1 MKTVLKQPNGAS
13 FLLADLHLHTPDDP
27 QFSCLPGTDLESDR
41 GKADFAAAYIKAAK
55 DRGLSIIAVTA
66 HNSVEWINLIR
77 NAASGSGITV
87 FPGFEIG
94 TTSGSDGIHLL
105 CIFEPNRPK
114 DELDDLLT
122 QMGLPR
128 GSRFHEDRTPKL
140 CDKQVDD
147 AINFVQDNGGIAIA
161 AHVLS
166 ENGMLKKE
174 SMRGEVRV
182 NAWKNQ
188 RLFAAEIPKARSF
201 YDNEDTFAARAIRND
216 MDIYKRKRLI
226 ACIYSSDARKLDDIG
241 RCSTWIKLSSL
252 TIEGLKQAF
261 LDWEA
266 RIRHP
271 EEPIKSDY
279 SQIVAAEW
287 VGGFLDG
294 LKIHFNKNLNAIIG
308 GKGTGKSTILETLRY
323 VLGHEP
329 MGEEPRR
336 QYEAILKEVF
346 RPGSTVRI
354 LVEVTAPGPSRYLI
368 ERSFPYDPAVFR
380 WDDDLLEA
388 TEELPGVSPVDIIGK
403 IEVYGQK
410 EILELSRKEDIQVK
424 LLKRFLDAR
433 EQAALDEREKECL
446 RKLSENVQ
454 TLIKMER
461 DKETIEE
468 KNRQLLTLREKLR
481 QYESAGIKDQLSEQ
495 RSYVQEE
502 NLFQR
507 IDELLGNLETRL
519 ETFTEAA
526 NIPSEFLSDTYL
538 KELPHVD
545 IFKELGKELN
555 DLDQSVKT
563 AILSISGAIKNA
575 RLKLLDSKKKW
586 EPDNIAQRKRYQ
598 DTLLKLQTESF
609 DPNDYI
615 EVERKIGRLTPLVKE
630 GKRIKTRHGELK
642 VRRIQLLHELQAVRQ
657 EGCQALKKVADSIN
671 SELSGI
677 LRVELKDEGQ
687 KEEFAKQ
694 LADLKSGA
702 RNDQIQRII
711 NHPEFT
717 PSRFAQEVIK
727 GLEYIEESFG
737 ITNAAAQALWR
748 ACTQEVVYDLET
760 FAIPPSISIQL
771 NIGSSRSPQYKET
784 KHLSIGQK
792 CTAILLLILL
802 RTRYPLIIDQPEDDL
817 DNSFV
822 YSDVVKRLRREKEY
836 RQFIIAT
843 HNANI
848 PILGDAEL
856 IQVLYADEGKLILEK
871 CIRGSIDNFQIREPV
886 ETILEGGHDAFE
898 FRKSKY
904 GF

>member
-1 MKTVLKQPNGAS
+1 MKTVLNQPNGAN

-27 QFSCLPGTDLESDR
+27 QFTCPPGTDLESNH
-41 GKADFAAAYIKAAK
+41 GKANFAASYIKAAK
-55 DRGLSIIAVTA
+55 DKGLSILAVTE
-66 HNSVEWINLIR
+66 HNSVEWIDLIR
-77 NAASGSGITV
+77 NAASGSGIIV

-94 TTSGSDGIHLL
+94 TTSGSDGVHLL
-105 CIFEPNRPK
+105 CIFEPDRPQ

-128 GSRFHEDRTPKL
+128 DSRFHDDKTPKL
-140 CDKQVDD
+140 CSRPVDD

-174 SMRGEVRV
+174 SMRGEIRV

-201 YDNEDTFAARAIRND
+201 YDNKDTFAARVIRND

-241 RCSTWIKLSSL
+241 CRTTWIKLSSL

-271 EEPIKSDY
+271 EELIKTDY
-279 SQIVAAEW
+279 SQIVAVEW
-287 VGGFLDG
+287 IGGFLDG
-294 LKIHFNKNLNAIIG
+294 LKIHFNKNLNALIG
-308 GKGTGKSTILETLRY
+308 GKGTGKSTVLETIRY

-336 QYEAILKEVF
+336 QYEAILKDVF

-368 ERSFPYDPAVFR
+368 ERSFPYDPVVFR
-380 WDDDLLEA
+380 WNEDLMEVS
-388 TEELPGVSPVDIIGK
+388 EELPGVSPVDIIGK

-424 LLKRFLDAR
+424 LLKRFLDPR
-433 EQAALDEREKECL
+433 EQTSLDERENECL

-454 TLIKMER
+454 ILIKMER

-468 KNRQLLTLREKLR
+468 RSRQLTSLREKLR

-507 IDELLGNLETRL
+507 IDELLRNLETRL
-519 ETFTEAA
+519 ETFTEAS
-526 NIPSEFLSDTYL
+526 NISSEFLSDKYL
-538 KELPHVD
+538 KEHPHVD
-545 IFKELGKELN
+545 IFKELGKELD
-555 DLDQSVKT
+555 DLDQSVKK
-563 AILSISGAIKNA
+563 ALLSISRAINNA
-575 RLKLLDSKKKW
+575 RLKLSDSKKKW
-586 EPDNIAQRKRYQ
+586 EPDNIEQRKRYQ
-598 DTLLKLQTESF
+598 NTLIKLQTESF

-615 EVERKIGRLTPLVKE
+615 EVERKIGRLAPLVKE
-630 GKRIKTRHGELK
+630 GKRIDIRHKELIN
-642 VRRIQLLHELQAVRQ
+642 RRIQLLHELQAVRQ
-657 EGCQALKKVADSIN
+657 ESHRALAKVADFIN
-671 SELSGI
+671 QELSGI
-677 LRVELKDEGQ
+677 LRVDLEYEGQ
-687 KEEFAKQ
+687 KDEFAKQ
-694 LADLKSGA
+694 LADLKSGV

-711 NHPEFT
+711 KHLEFT
-717 PSRFAQEVIK
+717 PARFAQEIRK
-727 GLEYIEESFG
+727 GIEYIEESFG

-748 ACTQEVVYDLET
+748 ACTQEVVYDFEI

-792 CTAILLLILL
+792 CTAILMLILL
-802 RTRYPLIIDQPEDDL
+802 RTPYPLIVDQPEDDL

-856 IQVLYADEGKLILEK
+856 IQVLYADEGNLILEK
-871 CIRGSIDNFQIREPV
+871 CIRGSIDDFQIREPV

>member
-1 MKTVLKQPNGAS
+1 MKTVLNQPNGAN

-66 HNSVEWINLIR
+66 HNSVEWIDLIR

-105 CIFEPNRPK
+105 CIFEPDRPK

-128 GSRFHEDRTPKL
+128 GSRFHKDRTPKL

-188 RLFAAEIPKARSF
+188 RLSAAEIPKARSF
-201 YDNEDTFAARAIRND
+201 YDNKDTFAARVIRND

-241 RCSTWIKLSSL
+241 NRATWIKLSSL

-271 EEPIKSDY
+271 EELIKSDY
-279 SQIVAAEW
+279 YQIVAAEW

-368 ERSFPYDPAVFR
+368 ERSFPYDPVVFR

-388 TEELPGVSPVDIIGK
+388 SEELPGVSPVGIMGK

-424 LLKRFLDAR
+424 LLDRFLDSR
-433 EQAALDEREKECL
+433 EQTSLDEREKECL
-446 RKLSENVQ
+446 RKLSENAQ
-454 TLIKMER
+454 ALIKTER
-461 DKETIEE
+461 NKETIEE
-468 KNRQLLTLREKLR
+468 RNRQLISLHEKLR

-507 IDELLGNLETRL
+507 IDELLRNLETGL
-519 ETFTEAA
+519 ETFTEAS
-526 NIPSEFLSDTYL
+526 NISSEFLSDKYL

-545 IFKELGKELN
+545 IFKELGKELD
-555 DLDQSVKT
+555 DLDQSAEK
-563 AILSISGAIKNA
+563 AILSISKAIKNT
-575 RLKLLDSKKKW
+575 RLKLSDSKKKW

-598 DTLLKLQTESF
+598 DTLLRLQTESF

-615 EVERKIGRLTPLVKE
+615 EVERKIGQLKPLVKE
-630 GKRIKTRHGELK
+630 GKRINARNRELIG
-642 VRRIQLLHELQAVRQ
+642 RRIQLLHELQAVRK
-657 EGCQALKKVADSIN
+657 EGYQALKKVADSIN

-677 LRVELKDEGQ
+677 LRVELEYEGQ
-687 KEEFAKQ
+687 KGEFAKQ

-711 NHPEFT
+711 KHLEFT
-717 PSRFAQEVIK
+717 PSRFAQEIRK
-727 GLEYIEESFG
+727 GIEYIEESFG
-737 ITNAAAQALWR
+737 ITNAAAQSLWR

-760 FAIPPSISIQL
+760 FAISPSISIQL
-771 NIGSSRSPQYKET
+771 NIGTPQTPIYKET
-784 KHLSIGQK
+784 KNLSVGQR
-792 CTAILLLILL
+792 CTAILMLILL
-802 RTRYPLIIDQPEDDL
+802 RSPFPLIVDQPEDDL

-822 YSDVVKRLRREKEY
+822 YSDVVQRLRREKEY

-848 PILGDAEL
+848 PVLGDAEL
-856 IQVLYADEGKLILEK
+856 IQVLDADKGNLILEK
-871 CIRGSIDNFQIREPV
+871 CIRGSIDDFQIREPV

>member
-1 MKTVLKQPNGAS
+1 MKTVLNQPNGAN
-13 FLLADLHLHTPDDP
+13 FLLADLHLHTPNDP
-27 QFSCLPGTDLESDR
+27 QFTCPPGTDLESNH

-55 DRGLSIIAVTA
+55 DRGLSIIAVTE
-66 HNSVEWINLIR
+66 HNSVEWIDLIR
-77 NAASGSGITV
+77 NAASESGIIV

-94 TTSGSDGIHLL
+94 TASGSDGVHLL
-105 CIFEPNRPK
+105 CIFEPDRPK

-128 GSRFHEDRTPKL
+128 GSRFHGDRTPKL
-140 CDKQVDD
+140 CGKPVDD
-147 AINFVQDNGGIAIA
+147 AINFVQDNGGVAIA

-188 RLFAAEIPKARSF
+188 RLSAAEIPKERSS
-201 YDNEDTFAARAIRND
+201 YDDKDTFAARVIRND
-216 MDIYKRKRLI
+216 MDIYKRARPI

-241 RCSTWIKLSSL
+241 RHATWIKLSSL

-271 EEPIKSDY
+271 EELIKTDY
-279 SQIVAAEW
+279 SNIVAVEW

-294 LKIHFNKNLNAIIG
+294 LTLHFNNNLNALIG

-323 VLGHEP
+323 ALGHEP

-368 ERSFPYDPAVFR
+368 ERSFPYDPVVFR

-388 TEELPGVSPVDIIGK
+388 YEELPGVSPIDIIGK

-424 LLKRFLDAR
+424 LLKRFLDLR
-433 EQAALDEREKECL
+433 EQTSLDEREKECL
-446 RKLSENVQ
+446 HKLSENAQ
-454 TLIKMER
+454 ALIKIER
-461 DKETIEE
+461 NKEMIEE
-468 KNRQLLTLREKLR
+468 KNRQLISLHEKLR

-495 RSYVQEE
+495 RSYVHEE

-507 IDELLGNLETRL
+507 IDELLHNLETGL
-519 ETFTEAA
+519 ETFTEAST
-526 NIPSEFLSDTYL
+526 ISSEFLSDKYL

-545 IFKELGKELN
+545 IFKEIGKELD

-563 AILSISGAIKNA
+563 AVLSISMAIKNA
-575 RLKLLDSKKKW
+575 RLKLSDSKKKW

-598 DTLLKLQTESF
+598 DTLLRLQTESF

-615 EVERKIGRLTPLVKE
+615 EVERKIGQLKPLVKE
-630 GKRIKTRHGELK
+630 GKRINARSRELIGQ
-642 VRRIQLLHELQAVRQ
+642 RIQLLHELQTVRK
-657 EGCQALKKVADSIN
+657 EGYQVLKKVADSIN
-671 SELSGI
+671 GELSGI
-677 LRVELKDEGQ
+677 LRVELKYEGQ

-711 NHPEFT
+711 KHSEFT
-717 PSRFAQEVIK
+717 PSLFAQKIRK
-727 GLEYIEESFG
+727 GIEYMEERFG
-737 ITNAAAQALWR
+737 ITNAAAQSLWR
-748 ACTQEVVYDLET
+748 ACTQEVIYDLEI

-771 NIGSSRSPQYKET
+771 NIGTSRSPQYKQT

-792 CTAILLLILL
+792 CTAILMLILL
-802 RTRYPLIIDQPEDDL
+802 RAPYPLIVDQPEDDL

-822 YSDVVKRLRREKEY
+822 YSDVVKRLRLEKEY

-848 PILGDAEL
+848 PVLGDAEL

-871 CIRGSIDNFQIREPV
+871 CIRGSIDDFQIREPV

-898 FRKSKY
+898 LRKSKY

>member
-1 MKTVLKQPNGAS
+1 MKTVLNQPNGAN

-27 QFSCLPGTDLESDR
+27 QFTCPSGTDIESDH
-41 GKADFAAAYIKAAK
+41 GKAEFATAYIRAAK
-55 DRGLSIIAVTA
+55 DKGLSILAVTE
-66 HNSVEWINLIR
+66 HNSVEWIDLIR

-94 TTSGSDGIHLL
+94 TTSGSDGVHLL
-105 CIFEPNRPK
+105 CVFEPDRPK

-122 QMGLPR
+122 QMRLPR
-128 GSRFHEDRTPKL
+128 GNRFHDDNTPKL
-140 CDKQVDD
+140 CGKPVDD
-147 AINFVQDNGGIAIA
+147 AINFVQDNGGITIA

-166 ENGMLKKE
+166 ENGILRKE

-182 NAWKNQ
+182 NAWKNKK
-188 RLFAAEIPKARSF
+188 LFAAEIPNARSS
-201 YDNEDTFAARAIRND
+201 YDDKDTFAARVIRND
-216 MDIYKRKRLI
+216 MDLYKRERSI
-226 ACIYSSDARKLDDIG
+226 ACIYSSDARNLDDIG
-241 RCSTWIKLSSL
+241 RHATWIKLSSL

-271 EEPIKSDY
+271 KELIKSDY
-279 SQIVAAEW
+279 SQIVAVEW

-294 LKIHFNKNLNAIIG
+294 LKIHFNKNLNALIG

-323 VLGHEP
+323 ALGHEP

-354 LVEVTAPGPSRYLI
+354 LVEVTALGPSRYLI
-368 ERSFPYDPAVFR
+368 ERSFPYDPVVFL
-380 WDDDLLEA
+380 WDDDLLES
-388 TEELPGVSPVDIIGK
+388 TEELSGVSPVDIIGK

-424 LLKRFLDAR
+424 LLKRFLDPH
-433 EQAALDEREKECL
+433 EQTSLDEREKECL
-446 RKLSENVQ
+446 RKLSENAQ

-468 KNRQLLTLREKLR
+468 RNRQLTSLREKLR

-495 RSYVQEE
+495 RSYVHEE

-507 IDELLGNLETRL
+507 IDELLRNLETRL
-519 ETFTEAA
+519 ETFTEAS
-526 NIPSEFLSDTYL
+526 NISSEFLSDRYL
-538 KELPHVD
+538 KELPHID

-563 AILSISGAIKNA
+563 AVLSISRAIKNA
-575 RLKLLDSKKKW
+575 RLKLSDSKKKW

-598 DTLLKLQTESF
+598 DTLLNLQTESF

-615 EVERKIGRLTPLVKE
+615 EVERKIGRLTPLIKE
-630 GKRIKTRHGELK
+630 GKRIDTRHRELIG
-642 VRRIQLLHELQAVRQ
+642 RRIQLLHELQAVRQ
-657 EGCQALKKVADSIN
+657 EGYQVLKKVADSIN
-671 SELSGI
+671 SKLLGI
-677 LRVELKDEGQ
+677 LRVELAYEGQ

-711 NHPEFT
+711 KHPEFT
-717 PSRFAQEVIK
+717 PSRFVQEIRK
-727 GLEYIEESFG
+727 GIEYVEESFG

-771 NIGSSRSPQYKET
+771 NIGTSRSPQYKET

-792 CTAILLLILL
+792 CTAILMLILL
-802 RTRYPLIIDQPEDDL
+802 RTPYPLIVDQPEDDL

-822 YSDVVKRLRREKEY
+822 YSDVVKSLRREKEY

-848 PILGDAEL
+848 PVLGDAEL
-856 IQVLYADEGKLILEK
+856 IQVLCADEGKLILEK
-871 CIRGSIDNFQIREPV
+871 CIRGSIDDSQIREPV